1 MTTHFFSIDGQTL
14 EADVLSDSISSFM
27 IHSVPKPY
35 SVVFDETE
43 APFAAVEA
51 LMASPKNLLLIDER
65 VYQLYG
71 QNLKVDSSRIFLAS
85 ATETF
90 KTLDGVMSV
99 FDFLQDHA
107 FSKGET
113 LVVVGGGIIQD
124 VGAFVG
130 ACFKRGISWAYFP
143 TTLLSMCD
151 SCIGAKTGINYR
163 STKNQLA
170 LFSAPSQVV
179 ISPHFLRTLDPHHV
193 QSGLGEILKLVITG
207 GEPFVSRYESLVS
220 NGVVEQFT
228 SFKSL
233 VLSSLCVKKSV
244 VEADEFELNLRK
256 SLNYG
261 HTLGHCVEPMTDFA
275 IPHGQAVVIGMM
287 LVNKMSLNRG
297 LLSQSVHDRLWGL
310 CRALLRPCDLAALAT
325 LKMSDLIGFL
335 KQDKKVFG
343 DTLSFVLLK
352 NIGEMVFV
360 KLSLD
365 QALVDEVTQI
375 SADIIRA

>member
-1 MTTHFFSIDGQTL
+1 MTMHGFCIDDQRLTA
-14 EADVLSDSISSFM
+14 EVLPDSVSEFKVS
-27 IHSVPKPY
+27 SVPKPY
-35 SVVFDETE
+35 SVCFDETE
-43 APFAAVEA
+43 DPFAAVEL
-51 LMASPKNLLLIDER
+51 LMRLPKNLLLIDEK

-71 QNLKVDSSRIFLAS
+71 QRLDVEKERVFLAP

-130 ACFKRGISWAYFP
+130 ACFKRGISWVYFP

-170 LFSAPSQVV
+170 LFSAPAQVV
-179 ISPHFLRTLDPHHV
+179 ISPHFLRTLPTEHI
-193 QSGLGEILKLVITG
+193 QSGFGEILKLVTTG
-207 GEPFVSRYESLVS
+207 GEPFVSRYEALVV
-220 NGVVEQFT
+220 NGSVAHF
-228 SFKSL
+228 SAYKSL
-233 VLSSLCVKKSV
+233 ILSALCVKKAV

-261 HTLGHCVEPMTDFA
+261 HTIGHCIEPMTNFE
-275 IPHGQAVVIGMM
+275 ISHGQAVVIGMM
-287 LVNKMSLNRG
+287 FVNQMSVNRG
-297 LLSQSVHDRLWGL
+297 LLSHDVHRRLWLL
-310 CRALLRPCDLAALAT
+310 CRSLLRDSDLAALSRIE
-325 LKMSDLIGFL
+325 MSALIGFL

-343 DTLSFVLLK
+343 DTLSFVLPKAVGDLA
-352 NIGEMVFV
+352 FV
-360 KLSLD
+360 KLALD
-365 QALVDEVTQI
+365 HALVDEVSQI
-375 SADIIRA
+375 AADIIRS